1 MRRTIP
7 MAILAMALALA
18 GCSSGGSSDK
28 PQGGNGAPGLPGRPA
43 PTTGTTEDNAS
54 TFALDVDTASYTYA
68 ARRIN
73 DGSLPESRAIRPEE
87 FVNYFNYRYPQ
98 PSGDGFT
105 VNVDGS
111 HLPGAHRASS
121 DMRLVR
127 VGLQTRAEDEQE
139 RRDAALTFVIDVSGS
154 MAERGRLDLV
164 QDALHHLVDQ
174 LRPQDSVAIVAFNEK
189 ARVLR
194 EMTRVADKERLHDA
208 IDELNANGSTNLGD
222 GIVTGYRVARDSF
235 RPQANNRVILL
246 SDGLANTGNTS
257 AESLLTKIRAEAE
270 KQISLLGVGV
280 GSEYGDRLMEQ
291 LADKGDGFVVYIS
304 EQRQAREL
312 FVRKLPANLS
322 VRAYDAKA
330 QVVFNRSTVESYRLV
345 GYENRALNDD
355 QFRDDSVDGGE
366 IGPGHSVTAL
376 YVVRLRPS
384 AEGQIAKVR
393 VRWLDPRT
401 REPSEIS
408 RTVEAGGLSNDFT
421 EAQAG
426 LKTCYV
432 AAFFAESLRRNE
444 APPLAELARI
454 IDAVGDELADPKV
467 DELSALINRASR
479 MR

>member
-1 MRRTIP
+1 MRRRIP
-7 MAILAMALALA
+7 IALVALALALA
-18 GCSSGGSSDK
+18 GCSGKSSEAPRSSQDK
-28 PQGGNGAPGLPGRPA
+28 PGLPGRPA
-43 PTTGTTEDNAS
+43 PTTGTSEDNTS

-73 DGSLPESRAIRPEE
+73 DGSLPETKTIRPEE

-111 HLPGAHRASS
+111 HLPSVHKTGP
-121 DMRLVR
+121 DMRLIR
-127 VGLQTRAEDEQE
+127 VGLQTRAEDEGE

-164 QDALHHLVDQ
+164 QDALHYLVDQ
-174 LRPQDSVAIVAFNEK
+174 LRPQDSVAIVAFNDK

-194 EMTRVADKERLHDA
+194 EMTRVSDKERLHDA
-208 IDELNANGSTNLGD
+208 IDELRADGSTNLGD

-235 RPQANNRVILL
+235 RSGANNRVVLL

-280 GSEYGDRLMEQ
+280 GSDYGDKLMEQ

-355 QFRDDSVDGGE
+355 QFRDDTVDGGE

-376 YVVRLRPS
+376 YVVKLKAS
-384 AEGQIAKVR
+384 AEGQVAKVR
-393 VRWLDPRT
+393 VRWLDPKT

-408 RTVEAGGLSNDFT
+408 RNVEAGQLRDDFD
-421 EAQAG
+421 EARAG

-444 APPLAELARI
+444 APPLRDLAGI
-454 IDAVGDELADPKV
+454 IEAAGDEMADQKV
-467 DELSALINRASR
+467 DELTALINRAAR

>member
-1 MRRTIP
+1 
-7 MAILAMALALA
+7 
-18 GCSSGGSSDK
+18 
-28 PQGGNGAPGLPGRPA
+28 
-43 PTTGTTEDNAS
+43 
-54 TFALDVDTASYTYA
+54 
-68 ARRIN
+68 
-73 DGSLPESRAIRPEE
+73 
-87 FVNYFNYRYPQ
+87 
-98 PSGDGFT
+98 
-105 VNVDGS
+105 
-111 HLPGAHRASS
+111 
-121 DMRLVR
+121 MRLVR
-127 VGLQTRAEDEQE
+127 VGLQTRAEDELE

-164 QDALHHLVDQ
+164 QDALHYLVDR
-174 LRPQDSVAIVAFNEK
+174 LRPQDSVAIVVFNEK

-208 IDELNANGSTNLGD
+208 IDELRADGSTNLGD
-222 GIVTGYRVARDSF
+222 GIVTGYQVARDSF

-257 AESLLTKIRAEAE
+257 AESLLTKIRGEAE

-280 GSEYGDRLMEQ
+280 GSDYGDKLMEQ

-408 RTVEAGGLSNDFT
+408 RTVEAGELRDDF
-421 EAQAG
+421 AQARAG

-444 APPLAELARI
+444 APPLPELAKI
-454 IDAVGDELADPKV
+454 IEAVGDEPAEPKV
-467 DELSALINRASR
+467 DELSSLINRAAR

>member
-7 MAILAMALALA
+7 MVLAILALALSA
-18 GCSSGGSSDK
+18 CSSKASSDK
-28 PQGGNGAPGLPGRPA
+28 SQGGNGGPGLPGRPA
-43 PTTGTTEDNAS
+43 PTTGTTDDNTS

-73 DGSLPESRAIRPEE
+73 DGSLPESKTIRPEE

-98 PSGDGFT
+98 PVEDGFT

-111 HLPGAHRASS
+111 HLPRAHRADA
-121 DMRLVR
+121 DMRLIR
-127 VGLQTRAEDEQE
+127 VGLQTRAEDELE

-164 QDALHHLVDQ
+164 QDALHYLVDQ
-174 LRPQDSVAIVAFNEK
+174 LRPQDSVAIVAFNDR
-189 ARVLR
+189 ATVQR
-194 EMTRVADKERLHDA
+194 EMTRVADKQRLHEAVDGLRA
-208 IDELNANGSTNLGD
+208 GGSTNLGD
-222 GIVTGYRVARDSF
+222 GIVTGYRVARDAF
-235 RPQANNRVILL
+235 RPQANNRVVLL

-257 AESLLTKIRAEAE
+257 AESLLEKIRGEAE

-280 GSEYGDRLMEQ
+280 GSDYGDKLMEQ

-304 EQRQAREL
+304 QQRQAREL
-312 FVRKLPANLS
+312 FVRRLPANLS

-330 QVVFNRSTVESYRLV
+330 QVVFNRSAVESYRLV
-345 GYENRALNDD
+345 GYENRALDDD
-355 QFRDDSVDGGE
+355 QFRDDAVDGGE

-393 VRWLDPRT
+393 VRWLDPKT

-408 RTVEAGGLSNDFT
+408 RVVEAEAVGDDFD
-421 EAQAG
+421 QAEPG
-426 LKTCYV
+426 LKTCYA
-432 AAFFAESLRRNE
+432 AAFFAESLRGRE
-444 APPLAELARI
+444 APPLRNLGEI
-454 IDAVGDELADPKV
+454 VEAVSDEQADPKV
-467 DELSALINRASR
+467 DELSGLIGRATR
-479 MR
+479 LH

>member
-1 MRRTIP
+1 MRQRIP
-7 MAILAMALALA
+7 IALAALALA
-18 GCSSGGSSDK
+18 LASCSASSSDK
-28 PQGGNGAPGLPGRPA
+28 SEGGNSSPRLPGRPVPA
-43 PTTGTTEDNAS
+43 TGTGEDNAS

-73 DGSLPESRAIRPEE
+73 DGSLPEKATIRPEE
-87 FVNYFNYRYPQ
+87 FVNYFTYRYPQ

-111 HLPGAHRASS
+111 HLPSVHRAGS
-121 DMRLVR
+121 DMRLIR

-164 QDALHHLVDQ
+164 QDALHYLVDQ
-174 LRPQDSVAIVAFNEK
+174 LRPQDSVAIVAFNNE
-189 ARVLR
+189 ATVLR
-194 EMTRVADKERLHDA
+194 KMTRVSEKEALHDA
-208 IDELNANGSTNLGD
+208 IDELRATGSTNLGD
-222 GIVTGYRVARDSF
+222 GIVTGYQVARDGF
-235 RPQANNRVILL
+235 RQGATNRVILL

-257 AESLLTKIRAEAE
+257 AESLLTKIRGEAD

-280 GSEYGDRLMEQ
+280 GSDYGDKLMEQ

-345 GYENRALNDD
+345 GYENRALEDD
-355 QFRDDSVDGGE
+355 QFRDDTVDGGE

-376 YVVRLRPS
+376 YVVKLKPS
-384 AEGQIAKVR
+384 AEGQVAKVR
-393 VRWLDPRT
+393 VRWLDPKT

-408 RTVEAGGLSNDFT
+408 RNVESGQLGDDFDDT
-421 EAQAG
+421 ATG

-444 APPLAELARI
+444 APPLRDLAGI
-454 IDAVGDELADPKV
+454 IEAVS
-467 DELSALINRASR
+467 DELSDQKVNELSTLIDRAAG